1 MNHTQQDLINRVY
14 KNFQTTMIGS
24 LARFEEKFG
33 FLWEKEHKD
42 QAKYEDLWED
52 TRNSILN
59 NGNKQARAALDD
71 IADFLDSNSNKIKHK
86 YHYKFFFDNDN
97 NNNHRNTGE

>member
-1 MNHTQQDLINRVY
+1 MNQTQQDLINRVY
-14 KNFQTTMIGS
+14 RNFQTTMIGS

-52 TRNSILN
+52 TRNR
-59 NGNKQARAALDD
+59 NGGCFSYKV
-71 IADFLDSNSNKIKHK
+71 SNPNKIKHK

-97 NNNHRNTGE
+97 NNHRNTGE

>member
-1 MNHTQQDLINRVY
+1 MNNNNHQELLNRIY

-33 FLWEKEHKD
+33 FLWEREHKD
-42 QAKYEDLWED
+42 QEKFENLWED

-59 NGNKQARAALDD
+59 NGNKQARAALDELSN
-71 IADFLDSNSNKIKHK
+71 FLNSNSGRIKHK
-86 YHYKFFFDNDN
+86 YHYKFFFDQN
-97 NNNHRNTGE
+97 NNRNQGE

>member
-1 MNHTQQDLINRVY
+1 MNNQELLNKIY

-33 FLWEKEHKD
+33 FLWEREHKD
-42 QAKYEDLWED
+42 QEKFENLWED

-59 NGNKQARAALDD
+59 NGNKQARAALDELSN
-71 IADFLDSNSNKIKHK
+71 FLNSNKVKHK
-86 YHYKFFFDNDN
+86 YHYKFFFDQDN
-97 NNNHRNTGE
+97 QRNNGE

>member
-1 MNHTQQDLINRVY
+1 MNNQEELLDRVY
-14 KNFQTTMIGS
+14 KNFQTTMIGA

-42 QAKYEDLWED
+42 RIKFEDLWED

-59 NGNKQARAALDD
+59 NGNKQARHAIDD
-71 IADFLDSNSNKIKHK
+71 IDKFLNSAKVKHK
-86 YHYKFFFDNDN
+86 YHYKFYFKDPN
-97 NNNHRNTGE
+97 NRNQGE

>member
-1 MNHTQQDLINRVY
+1 MNDTQQDLINRIY

-33 FLWEKEHKD
+33 FLWEQDHKD

-52 TRNSILN
+52 ARNSILN

-71 IADFLDSNSNKIKHK
+71 IVDFLNSYKIKNK
-86 YHYKFFFDNDN
+86 YHYKFFFDNN
-97 NNNHRNTGE
+97 NNNHRNSGE

>member
-1 MNHTQQDLINRVY
+1 MNNSDKEELINRIY

-33 FLWEKEHKD
+33 FLWENNHKD
-42 QAKYEDLWED
+42 QDKYADLWEY

-71 IADFLDSNSNKIKHK
+71 LHHFLNSYKVKHK
-86 YHYKFFFDNDN
+86 YHYKFYFDDE
-97 NNNHRNTGE
+97 RNSGE

>member
-1 MNHTQQDLINRVY
+1 MNNDHEDLINRIY

-33 FLWEKEHKD
+33 FLWLNHHKD
-42 QAKYEDLWED
+42 QERFEDLWED

-59 NGNKQARAALDD
+59 NGNKQARNALED
-71 IADFLDSNSNKIKHK
+71 IGNYLNKNKVK
-86 YHYKFFFDNDN
+86 QRYHYKFFFNDN
-97 NNNHRNTGE
+97 NNRNNGE

>member
-1 MNHTQQDLINRVY
+1 MNHANQELINRIY

-33 FLWEKEHKD
+33 FLWENNHKD
-42 QAKYEDLWED
+42 QEKFLDLWED
-52 TRNSILN
+52 ARNSILN

-71 IADFLDSNSNKIKHK
+71 IDNYLNSCKVKHK
-86 YHYKFFFDNDN
+86 YHYKFYFDDTNK
-97 NNNHRNTGE
+97 RNPGE

>member
-1 MNHTQQDLINRVY
+1 MNNNTQQDLINRIY

-42 QAKYEDLWED
+42 QMKYEDLWED

-71 IADFLDSNSNKIKHK
+71 IAEFLNSYKIKHK
-86 YHYKFFFDNDN
+86 YHYKFFFDNN
-97 NNNHRNTGE
+97 NNNNRNIGE